1 MTINLNHHLSMHCL
15 NVDAQINMK
24 FYITLGTVGL
34 LSSYVTEST
43 TTQGK
48 FYAAN
53 NSKVNLRNHIHGV
66 HDKMRIWHFLS
77 YLSQILMD
85 LVQILLL
92 LEPFTLAYE
101 NTVFG
106 VQKTGFRRP
115 NIRRIPRFFVP

>member
-1 MTINLNHHLSMHCL
+1 MHCL

-24 FYITLGTVGL
+24 FYTTLGTVGL
-34 LSSYVTEST
+34 LSSYVTDST

-48 FYAAN
+48 FYAVN
-53 NSKVNLRNHIHGV
+53 ISKVTLRYHIHGV

-92 LEPFTLAYE
+92 LEPFTLARLLAIQE
-101 NTVFG
+101 
-106 VQKTGFRRP
+106 
-115 NIRRIPRFFVP
+115 